1 MGKLAVLGLDGLSWP
16 FLNGMVETGKMP
28 RLRAVSANALRA
40 TLRALPPVTFP
51 SWTSIMTGVNP
62 GKHGI
67 FGFFRY
73 SKGAYGQLLYT
84 SLDLRHPR
92 IHEMAALMGVKGVV
106 FNPMPDYPIRPVKNV
121 DVVSNLFFAPKPMSY
136 PPEAHVKYFGTSNL
150 PQAKAAGCNVVEYF
164 RDVIELYLAAVEKA
178 SSNAD
183 LLWVNLNFPDAA
195 LHRCPRMLGQPDTP
209 FLSTLD
215 KIVEI
220 MDGRFDSFMLLSD
233 HGFSEYRYAISI
245 NDILVKSGIARP
257 GKRKHFRELGEIG
270 GSAGIGISPRL
281 YKLLRATGV
290 ARLFRP
296 AVKAYSHL
304 TGRSIRVFTK
314 AWVDVEASEAFMPD
328 KFSFGLYVKGGSEVI
343 QHVCRVLS
351 AYEDTIFVRPAEEV
365 YWGKYVHL
373 GPDIV
378 VFPRFNRG
386 FTLLSAEVRGT
397 PMLQGRH
404 YDHHPDGVLLVRT
417 DKLKGITDMLPNFAA
432 TSIAMYLLGI
442 PLPKSRDTP
451 RDVERSMFWDF
462 KEVIYPTFPLWR

>member
-28 RLRAVSANALRA
+28 YLRAVSANALRA

-106 FNPMPDYPIRPVKNV
+106 FNPIPDYPIRPVRNV
-121 DVVSNLFFAPKPMSY
+121 EIVSNLFFAPKPMSY
-136 PPEAHVKYFGTSNL
+136 PPEAHVKYFGASNL
-150 PQAKAAGCNVVEYF
+150 PQAKAAGCDVVEYF
-164 RDVIELYLAAVEKA
+164 RDVMELYLAAVEKA

-183 LLWVNLNFPDAA
+183 LLWANLNFPDAA
-195 LHRCPRMLGQPDTP
+195 LHRCPKMLRQPDAP
-209 FLSTLD
+209 FLPILD
-215 KIVEI
+215 KIIEI
-220 MDGRFDSFMLLSD
+220 MDSKFESFMLLSD
-233 HGFSEYRYAISI
+233 HGFSEYRYAISV
-245 NDILVKSGIARP
+245 NDILVKGGIARP
-257 GKRKHFRELGEIG
+257 SKRKHFRELGEG
-270 GSAGIGISPRL
+270 RSVGIGISPRL
-281 YKLLRATGV
+281 YKFLRAIGAV
-290 ARLFRP
+290 RVFRL
-296 AVKAYSHL
+296 AVKACSHL
-304 TGRSIRVFTK
+304 IGRPIRVFTK
-314 AWVDVEASEAFMPD
+314 AWIDVEASEAFMPD
-328 KFSFGLYVKGGSEVI
+328 KSSFGLYVNGGSDAI
-343 QHVCRVLS
+343 QRVCRVLS
-351 AYEDTIFVRPAEEV
+351 AYEDAIFVRPAEEV
-365 YWGKYVHL
+365 YWGKYVRL

-386 FTLLSAEVRGT
+386 FTLLSAEVRGI
-397 PMLQGRH
+397 PVLPGRH

-417 DKLKGITDMLPNFAA
+417 GRLKGIIDVLPNFAA
-432 TSIAMYLLGI
+432 ASIAMYLLGI

-462 KEVIYPTFPLWR
+462 KEAMYPIFPLLQ